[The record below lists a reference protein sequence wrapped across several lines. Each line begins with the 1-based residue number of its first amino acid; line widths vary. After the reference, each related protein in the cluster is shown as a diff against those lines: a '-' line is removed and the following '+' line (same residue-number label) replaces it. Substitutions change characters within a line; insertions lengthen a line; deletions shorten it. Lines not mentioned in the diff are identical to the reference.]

1 MRKLSEITESIWS
14 DMQDRSSGETVRKE
28 DDVNLLD
35 RDGFYDYL
43 VEHYEC
49 LYPESYMILNLKSS
63 DMLIIPMLKLLKSQ
77 NEITFNLII
86 WDIDKPGETFITIP
100 DEIPFKSSN
109 LLIKLRDKYKLI
121 PYGNMLSKFK
131 IEPKSEK
138 DDINKSFFISI
149 IDTILELNTEYEPL
163 IKRNKYEKIK

>member
-1 MRKLSEITESIWS
+1 MRKLSESIWS
-14 DMQDRSSGETVRKE
+14 DMQDRSAGDTVRKE

-43 VEHYEC
+43 VEHYED
-49 LYPESYMILNLKSS
+49 LHPERYNILNIKSQ
-63 DMLIIPMLKLLKSQ
+63 DQIIIPILEYP
-77 NEITFNLII
+77 NEISINLTI
-86 WDIDKPGETFITIP
+86 WDVDKPKDTFITITNV
-100 DEIPFKSSN
+100 IPFRSSN
-109 LLIKLRDKYKLI
+109 LFIKLGDKYKLI